1 MDRCPQYVCS
11 LLLLLSLPLAA
22 ADDRARAA
30 EDLEAVRERIE
41 QLQEEMQ
48 QAGRR
53 RTRAE
58 KQLQELEQAEQA
70 ARRELQALREKSAAT
85 RRREGELRAQAAEQQ
100 AAIDRQRAA
109 LGQQIKVAYIN
120 GNAEWLQMAL
130 SQQNPALL
138 GRRMTYYGYFSR
150 QRKAAIDQL
159 QDILAAIDKT
169 QLQLQDELARL
180 RSLESD
186 AADKLE
192 EIANTRAERADVV
205 ARIRRDIADGDAEI
219 AGLREQ
225 EASLGELLAALARRL
240 PAMPDFDAEPFAGQ
254 TARLSWPADG
264 PVLRRFGQSRADGS
278 LKWNGV
284 LLGAQA
290 GSAVRAVY
298 HGRVV
303 FSDWL
308 AGMGLLTIVEHDE
321 GYMSLYG
328 HNQDLLKDV
337 GEWVEPGDVIAHV
350 GDSGGQANAGL
361 YFEIRKNGEPVDPRK
376 WVK

>member
-1 MDRCPQYVCS
+1 MDRCRLILCLFLT
-11 LLLLLSLPLAA
+11 LLLARPVLA
-22 ADDRARAA
+22 DERAEKAA
-30 EDLEAVRERIE
+30 ELEALRERIGA
-41 QLQEEMQ
+41 LQDELRET
-48 QAGRR
+48 GRR

-58 KQLQELEQAEQA
+58 KKLREIEQAEQS
-70 ARRELQALREKSAAT
+70 ARRELQSIRAKSKQAKQREADLREA
-85 RRREGELRAQAAEQQ
+85 ERAQQ
-100 AAIDRQRAA
+100 AAIDAQRQA
-109 LGQQIKVAYIN
+109 LAKQVRTAYMT
-120 GNAEWLQMAL
+120 GNSEWLQMVL
-130 SQQNPALL
+130 SQEDPAQL

-150 QRKAAIDQL
+150 QRKAAIGLL
-159 QDILAAIDKT
+159 QDALTDLAATRIEI
-169 QLQLQDELARL
+169 QNELSRLQR
-180 RSLESD
+180 LESD
-186 AADKLE
+186 AADQLE
-192 EIANTRAERADVV
+192 EIANTRADRAAVV
-205 ARIRRDIADGDAEI
+205 ARMQKSMADRDAEI

-225 EASLGELLAALARRL
+225 EEELGKLVAALARKL

-254 TARLSWPADG
+254 TAQLSWPAKG
-264 PVLRRFGQSRADGS
+264 PLLRSFGQSRADGS

-284 LLGAQA
+284 LLGAAA
-290 GSAVRAVY
+290 GSEVRAVY

-308 AGMGLLTIVEHDE
+308 AGMGLLTIVEHDN

-337 GEWVEPGDVIAHV
+337 GEWVEPGEVIAHV